1 MDNETDLKNKE
12 NLNKNDGK
20 KENDDNKENKLD
32 EINTDKIQTEDI
44 LFGNEDLLKLNNNL
58 DIDDNDIIHFPEN
71 LPDFDEMER
80 INEEKRR
87 SDEEKQEIINNLVK
101 QGKYDEVLQF
111 LNIKEKEEDDKELP
125 LEIIP
130 ADDISDLHEDKD
142 DKKNFDEKTDKNN
155 ESKID
160 DINKNE
166 ETKENNYL
174 NDKKDNKNLKVEEK
188 KEENQEGNKEIKTD
202 ENKDI
207 NNKENKEI
215 KKDENKEINNEENK
229 EENKSNENQKE
240 IQKESKKEQDEK
252 QKIEIK
258 KPDIKNNISNSSESN
273 SISDLLIDN
282 DDEENYGDLLKSMNI
297 LEKIEKENKEENIKE
312 NLEILTK
319 ELEELEGHEDE
330 DKNNIEQ
337 MNELYLMLQEDK
349 NSKTLQIQTREK
361 LFPYYNDTNYLLSD
375 IFKSDLFVNISM
387 MRNCFISSN
396 IIKLKPI
403 KFGECDKKYEIFYPK
418 SSFDN
423 LEYSAK
429 DLKSEMDYDSYL
441 MEYSK
446 SNSNQKKVKEISS
459 LFSKFKNEKLEIKN
473 TPKKTIVIN
482 FENED
487 KNDIDINETI
497 DNWVQINKN
506 NSNDNNNNDKEIIY
520 KLNDYNKVF
529 LDCFNKKNLNS
540 KEKIKSILEL
550 NLSKQNLKSF
560 PMEELKK
567 LPQLK
572 FLNLEENQIDK
583 FSDLS
588 CCPDLYSINLNRNLI
603 KKIEGISKL
612 NSLEKLSLNNNLIE
626 TIEGLENN
634 QRLRFLFLGKNKI
647 RNIDSIENQILYI
660 EELILCENQIQSIPE
675 KFSFPYLRFLD
686 LNENNIKNIS
696 NFYFCP
702 CLEKLL
708 LKGNNIDSGNNKT
721 IFSCLPKLR
730 EIDLSFNKIYN
741 LSFLLNLLSEN
752 LNLEIINIGNN
763 PFVHQCDKFLIK
775 VLLTIFP
782 KLKIINNDDYT
793 QSIYKKKAQK
803 KKIKKLF
810 NCECYFYIIQFQ
822 NFFMKYFNS
831 IYFTNQILNQFNI
844 NINSNLT
851 KENSPLINLINTNYF
866 NFKKSHLQ
874 KLNDCFNGKFCIFNK
889 HISLQINL
897 LTYLYD
903 FKYKMLYINNSMG
916 IFSKNLTLRKIKII
930 KIQQLYKLR
939 IIRKKLAAIV
949 IPDDEYDHADDLL
962 DFFNSK
968 PKEEENL
975 DFKWEEGKIEKIE
988 NQIKLRS
995 SQEINK
1001 PKKELNKENKENQ
1014 NIIPQKKNIVYK
1026 LSKQSLETIKE
1037 KENENEILNTK
1048 ISIDLSQKGELYKN
1062 NQSNEE
1068 ILKLMKN
1075 LNTNSKNQKLTPMK
1089 ITPNPQSHKIYLK
1102 STPPTELISKSNI
1115 SNNYSNNI
1123 NPTISNKDILS
1134 IKNNNTP
1141 QSQFSQINDFGM
1153 VKTRYPNIQSYNKG
1167 DNVPLKYINI
1177 NNQMGIIPGII
1188 SKGNYQQR
1196 NFLPPIK
1203 RPDSKANTNI
1213 NNNNNFNIS
1222 TSNISDETKSVKS
1235 TFTFNSKFKNVKG
1248 RVLPQKVADEIRRL
1262 EQECSET
1269 IQKAK
1274 AEWGFTNPQTAE
1286 LLAKK
1291 IYKKYRKKISHLL
1304 Q

>member
-12 NLNKNDGK
+12 NLNKNDDK

-166 ETKENNYL
+166 EIKENNYL
-174 NDKKDNKNLKVEEK
+174 NDKKDNKDLKVEEK
-188 KEENQEGNKEIKTD
+188 KDENQEGNKEIKKD
-202 ENKDI
+202 ENQDI

-215 KKDENKEINNEENK
+215 KKDENQDINNTENK

-258 KPDIKNNISNSSESN
+258 KSDIKNNISNSSASN

-810 NCECYFYIIQFQ
+810 NCECYFYIIQLQ

-851 KENSPLINLINTNYF
+851 EENSPLINLINKNYF

-1102 STPPTELISKSNI
+1102 STPTTELISKSNI